1 MQSIKYKLYYLLH
14 KSGETEMFNNRRSE
28 IEIVSE
34 ILTLSRDGVKKT
46 TILYQNNLSYTQLQ
60 NYLPF
65 LLEKKFLEE
74 ITVEDNGNSYK
85 SYKTTD
91 NGLKLLEDIQKV
103 ISHLH

>member
-1 MQSIKYKLYYLLH
+1 MQNIKYKLYYI

-60 NYLPF
+60 NYLPM
-65 LLEKKFLEE
+65 LLDRKFLEE
-74 ITVEDNGNSYK
+74 VTVEDNGNSYK
-85 SYKTTD
+85 YYKTTD

-103 ISHLH
+103 ISHLC